1 MAKLNWTKLTEGLE
15 APPALVTWLNQAD
28 KAQLFRINL
37 KELSRDLN
45 LEVNTLTGFFL
56 RAVLA
61 GQFTLNWAY
70 YCRVCG
76 GMPGFKHN
84 FNELKSS
91 EQCPLCSAVFRNS
104 LDTNVAV
111 TFTVHPGLLPL
122 PESLAQEAF
131 DAMVQNFK
139 ENKSSLPQ
147 DFLSGLEIINNPLY
161 HELFGDDVLST
172 EESLE
177 ISRVTLLFTDI
188 KGSTQMYSQYGDAT
202 SYRIVRDHFKILF
215 SEIEKQGGVVI
226 KTIGDAVMA
235 SFLKPG
241 DAMNAALAAFQA
253 FQQEKWEVLGGGLEI
268 KMGIHV
274 GPAIVVNLNNRVDY
288 FGNTVNLAARIQG
301 VAENHMICF
310 SREILNDRTVKQKLK
325 SWTENHA
332 SKIYR
337 RTTSLKGIE
346 GPVELYSVV

>member
-1 MAKLNWTKLTEGLE
+1 MANLNWTKLTQGLD
-15 APPALVTWLNQAD
+15 APPTLVNWLN
-28 KAQLFRINL
+28 KASEEQLFRINL
-37 KELSRDLN
+37 KELSRQVKLD
-45 LEVNTLTGFFL
+45 VATLIDYFL

-84 FNELKSS
+84 FKELKSS

-122 PESLAQEAF
+122 PETLSQHAF
-131 DAMVQNFK
+131 DAMVKNFK
-139 ENKSSLPQ
+139 EQKSSLPQ
-147 DFLSGLEIINNPLY
+147 EFLSGLEIINNPLY

-177 ISRVTLLFTDI
+177 ISRITLLFTDI

-215 SEIEKQGGVVI
+215 SAIEQQRGVVI

-235 SFLKPG
+235 SFLKPV
-241 DAMNAALAAFQA
+241 DAINAALEAFQA

-268 KMGIHV
+268 KMGVHV
-274 GPAIVVNLNNRVDY
+274 GPAIVVNLNDRVDY

-301 VAENHMICF
+301 VADNHMICF
-310 SREILNDRTVKQKLK
+310 SRDILNDAPVKARLK
-325 SWTENHA
+325 AWTETNA

-337 RTTSLKGIE
+337 RTASLKGID